1 MAERRALV
9 ITRDRELLDD
19 LDRVAAAAGCELD
32 RADGAPAGRPGWSS
46 APLVLLDAAAV
57 GECAAAGFGRRRGV
71 LVLCR
76 GEPPPDLWRRCMEVG
91 AEEVLSLP
99 GAEPRL
105 VDALADAVDAT
116 ARPGRSIAVVG
127 GRGGAGASVFAAAL
141 ALVALRRWRRALLVD
156 CDPLGGGLDYLLGAE
171 EVTGLRWPQL
181 GLSGGRVAATALH
194 DALPAVSADGGR
206 LTVLSCGRDRSL
218 PNGSALNG
226 SAFNGSALNGSAFNG
241 WGPDGWEPSAEAVAA
256 VVDAGRRSGD
266 TVVCDL
272 PRHLP
277 DAAVAALSRADLV
290 VLVVPA
296 EVRACAAAVPVLD
309 RLQALGAPVRLVV
322 RGPSPGGL
330 LPVDV
335 SRALGLPVL
344 TAMRPAAG
352 LAAALDAGR
361 LPIRSTRSPLARAA
375 ATVLDTVGGDAP

>member
-32 RADGAPAGRPGWSS
+32 RADGVPPGRPGWSS
-46 APLVLLDAAAV
+46 APLVLMDAAAV
-57 GECAAAGFGRRRGV
+57 DECAAAGLGRRPGV
-71 LVLCR
+71 FVLCR
-76 GEPPPDLWRRCMEVG
+76 GEPPHDLWRRCIEVG
-91 AEEVLSLP
+91 AQDVLSLP
-99 GAEPRL
+99 GAETRL
-105 VDALADAVDAT
+105 VGALADVLDTAT
-116 ARPGRSIAVVG
+116 RPGRSIAVVG

-156 CDPLGGGLDYLLGAE
+156 CDPLGGGMDYLLGAE
-171 EVTGLRWPQL
+171 DVTGLRWPQL
-181 GLSGGRVAATALH
+181 GLSGGRVASAALH
-194 DALPAVSADGGR
+194 DALPTVPADGGR
-206 LTVLSCGRDRSL
+206 MTVLSCGRGGGA
-218 PNGSALNG
+218 PN
-226 SAFNGSALNGSAFNG
+226 
-241 WGPDGWEPSAEAVAA
+241 AEAVAA

-277 DAAVAALSRADLV
+277 DAAVAAVNRADLA

-296 EVRACAAAVPVLD
+296 EVRACAAALQVAD
-309 RLQALGAPVRLVV
+309 RLRDLGAPIRLVV

-330 LPVDV
+330 LPADI
-335 SRALGLPVL
+335 SRALALPVVA
-344 TAMRPAAG
+344 AMRPAPG

-361 LPIRSTRSPLARAA
+361 LPFRTLRSPLARGASA
-375 ATVLDTVGGDAP
+375 VLDTLGGEPQ